1 MGGVYN
7 KIHMKKLLNFR
18 KLILVAFIVVSFAV
32 GAQSAEAGLFTKI
45 YDFDL
50 ANGRVPRGSL
60 IESNGKFYGMTQYKG
75 TSNRG
80 VIFEYDPAT
89 STYTKKFSFGGT
101 NGTFPQGSLIESN
114 GKFYGM
120 TPSGGTSD
128 YGVIFEYNPATSTY
142 TKKYDFS
149 TDGLMPIGSL
159 IESNSKFYGMAE
171 FGGTSNRGVIFEYDP
186 ATSTYT
192 NKYNFDGTTNGANPH
207 GSLLV
212 INSKFYGMTYYGGT
226 SNRGVIFEYD
236 PATSTYTKKYDF
248 DVTNGANPHGSLIGS
263 NGNLYGL
270 TSTGGVSSHGVIF
283 EYNLTTS
290 TFTKKYDFGDTDGA
304 VPYGSLIVSNGK
316 LYGMTYNGGTSTNGV
331 VFEYDLATS
340 IYTRIYD
347 FNDAVNGANPYS
359 GSLLESN
366 GKFYGLTSYG
376 GTSSNGVIFEYD
388 PANFAPTA
396 TSVSIS
402 GSAYLGSTLTG
413 SYTYGDL
420 EGDLE
425 GTSTYQWYRDD
436 IEILNATSTTYVVTA
451 DDINTTIKF
460 GVVPLAS
467 SGTSP
472 GILTQSSGVIPES
485 FAPTA
490 TSVSISGSAYLGS
503 TLTGSYTYGD
513 LEGDL
518 EGTST
523 YQWYRDD
530 IEILNATSTTYV
542 VTADDINTTIKFGVV
557 PVASTGTSP
566 GVLAQSIGTLI
577 LVNNAPTA
585 TSVSISGTVALGNT
599 LTGQYVYT
607 DVENDPEG
615 VSTFQWYRNN
625 VAIGSATNITYV
637 VTADDL
643 NKTIKFEV
651 TPVASTG
658 SSPGTA
664 VTSSITPYILYESA
678 DTAVTPGS
686 PGTLGTADN
695 LASIYNADSD
705 YWTTALSVTD
715 GGYDSQVFK
724 INLDSSGITNPKF
737 SVVWTGHGDVPTDK
751 MVTIYFYNFTTSAWE
766 QVTTQHCSTDC
777 TLTGNKTGTKYVDV
791 DGNTWVW
798 VKADN
803 YVSPI
808 EISNVVF
815 DNLNHTLTW
824 DTNVAANSEIMYS
837 SNAYSDWGEFNN
849 EIFGANPYGS
859 LTEYN
864 GSFYG
869 MTTENEGNNLDVGTI
884 FEYNPDTSTYTD
896 KFHFNTTNGAYP
908 KGSLI
913 NVNGVFYGTAQQGGA
928 NNAGTL
934 FAWDP
939 VTNTITK
946 QYDFNTSDGENPRGS
961 LINISGVLYGTTSVG
976 GANSVGTLFAWD
988 PVTNTITKQYDFN
1001 TSDGAYPI
1009 GSLINIG
1016 GVLYGITSNG
1026 GANNVGTL
1034 FAWDPVTNTI
1044 TKQFDFNTSD
1054 GANPYGSLIDIGG
1067 VLYGTTSQGGANGAG
1082 TLFAWDPVTNTITKQ
1097 YDFNTTDGAYP
1108 QGSLI
1113 NISGVLYGTTYQGGA
1128 NGVGTLFA
1136 WDPVTNTIT
1145 KKYDFN
1151 YSDGAY
1157 PRGSLIEINGVLY
1170 GTTYTGGPNDAG
1182 TLFAWDPVT
1191 NTQTILHTYYNSL
1204 VRYSRDDTMVTSHS
1218 IQFWYTTPTLYYIV
1232 RSTDASSNIA
1242 TSEVG
1247 GPYASSCP
1255 YIFVWDGEKYVFVT
1269 DASSSSTLSIGL
1281 DRATWAATPF
1291 YKDPNTNNNY
1301 PNPEGYAKIQSGN
1314 LVARTVGNETF
1325 YDIKNTTELN
1335 EINYFDSTSLKIID
1349 HDVSVNVFPDYR
1361 ENGQIH
1367 TIAKNAPAPISVVD
1381 QDGHDVT
1388 SLLSQNDGVYYHSK
1402 LNVTPAYID
1411 IKLSNDETTPANLKL
1426 LIERGKEGPFSGGS
1440 GSDTLQYKNEAGE
1453 FVDVPSEY
1461 NVFVTQ
1467 REGAP
1472 HPSRLRFNSYG
1483 VETKV
1488 IDLSGLTIK
1497 DNTIRLIMTNTK
1509 RMWDIDYLAV
1519 DTNPDSAITVTSEN
1533 PYYADLHFRG
1543 ISSKVRTNP
1552 NDPNMILTE
1561 PVYGEVTDAF
1571 ISNKTTGNATRYGDV
1586 TELLQSND
1594 DKFVIMTQGDELAY
1608 KYAVPAQASGTER
1621 DFIYYTNDYHKAYIY
1636 ALGDEIGPLPF
1647 SAMTQYPY
1655 HTDVES
1661 YPTDA
1666 EHNLYQSTYNTREIN
1681 FTGLRS
1687 DIVPGQ
1693 LHHSLNTDYIVL
1705 AVSEATASTPT
1716 PRTSGSIAFGCKD
1729 IKATNYQPFGISS
1742 PSTCRY
1748 AVVANTNTNTNNTL
1762 GIKGQCSA
1770 TQLLTQNLKAGAR
1783 NGKYNSFAKTIVS
1796 EVKILQ
1802 AHMNRLGFA
1811 SGKEDGILGPITD
1824 GAIKRMQKFLGT
1836 KQDGMVGP
1844 NTRGLINTSCGEK
1857 V

>member
-1 MGGVYN
+1 M
-7 KIHMKKLLNFR
+7 
-18 KLILVAFIVVSFAV
+18 VAFIVVSFAV
-32 GAQSAEAGLFTKI
+32 GAQSALATGTITKQ
-45 YDFDL
+45 YDF
-50 ANGRVPRGSL
+50 N
-60 IESNGKFYGMTQYKG
+60 I
-75 TSNRG
+75 
-80 VIFEYDPAT
+80 
-89 STYTKKFSFGGT
+89 
-101 NGTFPQGSLIESN
+101 
-114 GKFYGM
+114 
-120 TPSGGTSD
+120 
-128 YGVIFEYNPATSTY
+128 
-142 TKKYDFS
+142 
-149 TDGLMPIGSL
+149 TDGA
-159 IESNSKFYGMAE
+159 Y
-171 FGGTSNRGVIFEYDP
+171 
-186 ATSTYT
+186 
-192 NKYNFDGTTNGANPH
+192 
-207 GSLLV
+207 
-212 INSKFYGMTYYGGT
+212 
-226 SNRGVIFEYD
+226 
-236 PATSTYTKKYDF
+236 
-248 DVTNGANPHGSLIGS
+248 PHGSLIDISGVLYGTTHNGGANGRGTLFAWDPVTNTITKQYDFNISDGVAPYSSLININGVLYGTTTQGGS
-263 NGNLYGL
+263 NSYGTLFAWDPVTNTITKQYDFNFTDGENPQGSLVNISGVLYGIAN
-270 TSTGGVSSHGVIF
+270 GGGAHSAGTLFAWDPVTNTI
-283 EYNLTTS
+283 
-290 TFTKKYDFGDTDGA
+290 TKQYDFNVTDGEY
-304 VPYGSLIVSNGK
+304 PNGSLIDISGV
-316 LYGMTYNGGTSTNGV
+316 LYGTTSYGGSNNLGTLFAWDPVTNTITKQYDLNISDGSRPSGSLININGVLYGTTSSGGANGYGILFAWDPITNTIIKQYDFNASDGSSPNGSLVNIDGVLYGTTYNGGSNNVGTLFAWDPVTNTITKQYSFNTSDGGYPLDSLINISGV
-331 VFEYDLATS
+331 L
-340 IYTRIYD
+340 
-347 FNDAVNGANPYS
+347 
-359 GSLLESN
+359 
-366 GKFYGLTSYG
+366 YGTTGG
-376 GTSSNGVIFEYD
+376 GTHGV
-388 PANFAPTA
+388 
-396 TSVSIS
+396 
-402 GSAYLGSTLTG
+402 
-413 SYTYGDL
+413 
-420 EGDLE
+420 
-425 GTSTYQWYRDD
+425 
-436 IEILNATSTTYVVTA
+436 
-451 DDINTTIKF
+451 
-460 GVVPLAS
+460 
-467 SGTSP
+467 
-472 GILTQSSGVIPES
+472 
-485 FAPTA
+485 
-490 TSVSISGSAYLGS
+490 
-503 TLTGSYTYGD
+503 
-513 LEGDL
+513 
-518 EGTST
+518 
-523 YQWYRDD
+523 
-530 IEILNATSTTYV
+530 
-542 VTADDINTTIKFGVV
+542 
-557 PVASTGTSP
+557 
-566 GVLAQSIGTLI
+566 GTLFAWEF
-577 LVNNAPTA
+577 NERPTA
-585 TSVSISGTVALGNT
+585 TSVSISGTVESGNN
-599 LTGQYVYT
+599 LTGHYT
-607 DVENDPEG
+607 YSDTENDPEG
-615 VSTFQWYRNN
+615 ASNFQWYRNN
-625 VAIGSATNITYV
+625 VAIFGANAITHT

-751 MVTIYFYNFTTSAWE
+751 MVTISFYNFTTSAWE
-766 QVTTQHCSTDC
+766 QVTTQHCSADC
-777 TLTGNKTGTKYVDV
+777 TLTGDKTGTKYVDV

-803 YVSPI
+803 YVPPI
-808 EISNVVF
+808 EISNLVF
-815 DNLNHTLTW
+815 SNISHTLTW
-824 DTNVAANSEIMYS
+824 DTNVPSNSEIMYS
-837 SNAYSDWGEFNN
+837 SNAYSNWGEFNN
-849 EIFGANPYGS
+849 QIFGANP
-859 LTEYN
+859 
-864 GSFYG
+864 
-869 MTTENEGNNLDVGTI
+869 
-884 FEYNPDTSTYTD
+884 
-896 KFHFNTTNGAYP
+896 H
-908 KGSLI
+908 GSLI
-913 NVNGVFYGTAQQGGA
+913 
-928 NNAGTL
+928 
-934 FAWDP
+934 D
-939 VTNTITK
+939 
-946 QYDFNTSDGENPRGS
+946 
-961 LINISGVLYGTTSVG
+961 INGVLYGTTSNG
-976 GANSVGTLFAWD
+976 GANSV
-988 PVTNTITKQYDFN
+988 
-1001 TSDGAYPI
+1001 
-1009 GSLINIG
+1009 
-1016 GVLYGITSNG
+1016 
-1026 GANNVGTL
+1026 
-1034 FAWDPVTNTI
+1034 
-1044 TKQFDFNTSD
+1044 
-1054 GANPYGSLIDIGG
+1054 
-1067 VLYGTTSQGGANGAG
+1067 G

-1113 NISGVLYGTTYQGGA
+1113 NINGVLYGMAYQGGANGVGTILAWDPVTNTITKQYDFNTSDGSHPCGSLINIGGVLYGTTTDGGA
-1128 NGVGTLFA
+1128 NSVGTLFA

-1145 KKYDFN
+1145 KQYDFN
-1151 YSDGAY
+1151 TSDGGF
-1157 PRGSLIEINGVLY
+1157 PRGSLINISGVLYGTTISGGANSAGTLFAWDPVTNTITKQYDFNTSDGSAPQNSLININGVLHGTTYGGGANSAGTLFAWDPVTNTITKQYDFNTTDGANPHGSLIDINGVLY
-1170 GTTYTGGPNDAG
+1170 GTTSSGGANSAGTLFAWDPITNTITKQYDFNNTDGANPYGSLIDISGVLYGTTYNGGANNYG

-1191 NTQTILHTYYNSL
+1191 NTQTNLHSYYNSL

-1218 IQFWYTTPTLYYIV
+1218 ITFYYTTPTLYYIV
-1232 RSTDASSNIA
+1232 RSTDASSNVA

-1281 DRATWAATPF
+1281 DRATWAANPF

-1561 PVYGEVTDAF
+1561 PVYADVTDAF

-1594 DKFVIMTQGDELAY
+1594 DKFVIMTQGDELAF
-1608 KYAVPAQASGTER
+1608 KYAVPAQAPGTER

-1705 AVSEATASTPT
+1705 AVSEATTSTPT

-1748 AVVANTNTNTNNTL
+1748 AVVNNTKTNTTTNNTL
-1762 GIKGQCSA
+1762 GTKGQCSA

-1783 NGKYNSFAKTIVS
+1783 NGKYNSYTKSTVK

-1836 KQDGMVGP
+1836 KQDGLVGP